1 MVRKRRVELF
11 FILYIT
17 AVAAFV
23 IVSKQ
28 REAVDQR
35 VDVRYRQIVETFI
48 RPARMHFESDT
59 LFHYVDAG
67 QSGLVARGAEG
78 LETTV
83 YLDDISPE
91 DTAVLTLVSV
101 ARDNALIS
109 PSTVRIGGR
118 RGVGEL
124 HDNRIAF
131 PVRCRFSRTGAY
143 TLTFEARTTRVHA
156 QSDSLL
162 RYRGVVFPA
171 DILPAAS
178 LESIETATAS
188 LAIRVEDTSYANM
201 RDRMRLRV
209 EAEKSEVASA
219 IGTEVDNLF
228 TVTHSYPAPTAR
240 IVRGGG
246 VIESVTRSTS
256 QTAFLWRGTPTRG
269 TDTVTVEFRVEK
281 SGRLMDVSRQS
292 FAVTGVE
299 PFLQQHVPDVVY
311 AGEELHCALNVA
323 GLTVTQAY
331 RWELSEVTGDRVIS
345 RKDSGTGPHVAYV
358 IPNNFANKTLRIR
371 GFYNNAPYA
380 CISPRSHQRGLSVFT
395 LRVIEPPTHIRFEPP
410 VHPTLLE
417 IFPLTAYRYNT
428 PETKNWRPVPHPD
441 SVRVTMRMFDP
452 KKSDKDIEYLPVTV
466 TMTEPGRFHFSIR
479 RNIVALKNPVRVLV
493 TIRAFE
499 AELERE
505 FTLYND

>member
-1 MVRKRRVELF
+1 VVRKRRVELF

-28 REAVDQR
+28 REAVEQR
-35 VDVRYRQIVETFI
+35 VDVRYRQIAETFI
-48 RPARMHFESDT
+48 RPARMHFDSDT
-59 LFHYVDAG
+59 VFHYVDAE
-67 QSGLVARGAEG
+67 QSGLVAPGAETF
-78 LETTV
+78 ETTV
-83 YLDDISPE
+83 YVDDISPG
-91 DTAVLTLVSV
+91 DSAVLTLVSV

-124 HDNRIAF
+124 QDNRIAF
-131 PVRCRFSRTGAY
+131 PVRYRLSRTGAY

-156 QSDSLL
+156 QGDSQL
-162 RYRGVVFPA
+162 RYHDVVFPA
-171 DILPAAS
+171 DLLPASS
-178 LESIETATAS
+178 LEAIETATAS
-188 LAIRVEDTSYANM
+188 LALQVEDTSYANA
-201 RDRMRLRV
+201 RDWMRLRV
-209 EAEKSEVASA
+209 AAEKNEVTSA
-219 IGTEVDNLF
+219 VGYGVENRF

-240 IVRGGG
+240 VVRGGG
-246 VIESVTRSTS
+246 RIEIVTRSTS
-256 QTAFLWRGTPTRG
+256 QTEFLWHGTPARG

-281 SGRLMDVSRQS
+281 GGRLMNVSRHS
-292 FAVTGVE
+292 FAMTGVE

-311 AGEELHCALNVA
+311 AGEELRCSVNVA
-323 GLTVTQAY
+323 GLPNAREY
-331 RWELSEVTGDRVIS
+331 HWDLSEVTGDRVIS
-345 RKDSGTGPHVAYV
+345 RKDSGVGPNVAYV

-371 GFYNNAPYA
+371 GFYNNAAYA
-380 CISPRSHQRGLSVFT
+380 CISPLSHQRGSSVFT

-410 VHPTLLE
+410 AHPTLLQT
-417 IFPLTAYRYNT
+417 FPLTAFRYNT
-428 PETKNWRPVPHPD
+428 AETKNWRPVPHPD
-441 SVRVTMRMFDP
+441 SVRVTVRMFDP
-452 KKSDKDIEYLPVTV
+452 KKSDKDIEYLPVMV

-479 RNIVALKNPVRVLV
+479 RSFVALKNPVRVLV